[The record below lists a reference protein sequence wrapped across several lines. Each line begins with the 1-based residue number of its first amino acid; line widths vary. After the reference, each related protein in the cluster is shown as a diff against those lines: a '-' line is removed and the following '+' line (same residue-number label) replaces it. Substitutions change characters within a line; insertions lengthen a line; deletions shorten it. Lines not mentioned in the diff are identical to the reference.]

1 MPFINIKTY
10 DNNMTLDLDYVAQQI
25 SQSTGLEIERI
36 FIIKDIIEDD
46 KFYKGTEDIAP
57 IVTVR
62 ISKRNGKELI
72 QKIMKSIA
80 TILGEIYRMP
90 KTDILVLCNVI
101 EEDYIYINGEFK

>member
-90 KTDILVLCNVI
+90 EKDIIVLCNPI
-101 EEDYIYINGEFK
+101 EEDYIYVNGEFK